1 MIEKKE
7 HCRDGVPCQVF
18 CFFFLNP
25 LSTNAQERLE
35 GVDASM
41 IRIQSRCHILLGLP
55 CFSEVAGREDGCG
68 NGVASF
74 HTLMT
79 RETQAGH

>member
-1 MIEKKE
+1 ME
-7 HCRDGVPCQVF
+7 CPCQVF

-25 LSTNAQERLE
+25 LSTNAQKRVE
-35 GVDASM
+35 GVNASM
-41 IRIQSRCHILLGLP
+41 IGIQSRCHILMGHP
-55 CFSEVAGREDGCG
+55 YFSEVAGREDGCG

-79 RETQAGH
+79 REAQAGH